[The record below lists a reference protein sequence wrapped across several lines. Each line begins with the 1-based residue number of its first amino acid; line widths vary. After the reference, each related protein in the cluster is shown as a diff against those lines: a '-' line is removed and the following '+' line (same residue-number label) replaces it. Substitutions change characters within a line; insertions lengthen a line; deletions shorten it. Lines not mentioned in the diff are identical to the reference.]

1 MTTERIKPSKPA
13 TGPDQVVINRLK
25 TMGFSNVATGIPH
38 RLVAAVSGKEGTGKT
53 HMLFTAPE
61 PIFLFNI
68 DIGTEGVLEKFQVS
82 GKDIYVYDVRIPKGA
97 KKEVYET
104 LWHDVKERVEW
115 VYKVNEGTLGA
126 DTSTEMYELAR
137 LAHFG
142 KLTQVLPHNYVE
154 VKSEWREILRM
165 AYDSR
170 MNTILLNKVKPVY
183 INNTR
188 TKEYE
193 IAGFDEMAYMVQVAI
208 TTFKEPVADGGVQF
222 GFTIDKCRYKP
233 SLFGQEFRMV
243 APVSDSQSLQIDP
256 IVNFP
261 FLLDLVHGS

>member
-1 MTTERIKPSKPA
+1 MTTQRKTEPSII
-13 TGPDQVVINRLK
+13 DQLK
-25 TMGFSNVATGIPH
+25 AMGFTNTATEVPR
-38 RLVAAVSGKEGTGKT
+38 RLIAAVSGKEGTGKS

-82 GKDIYVYDVRIPKGA
+82 GKDIYVYDVRVPKGA
-97 KKEVYET
+97 KQTVYQNMWGEV
-104 LWHDVKERVEW
+104 WERVEK

-126 DTSTEMYELAR
+126 DTFTELYELAR

-154 VKSEWREILRM
+154 VKAQIRELLRL

-170 MNTILLNKVKPVY
+170 MSSIFINKVKPVY

-188 TKEYE
+188 TKDYE
-193 IAGFDEMAYMVQVAI
+193 ISGFDEMAYMVQVAI
-208 TTFKEPVADGGVQF
+208 TTFKEQTAEGGIQF
-222 GFTIDKCRYKP
+222 GFGIDKCRYKP
-233 SLFGQEFRMV
+233 SLTGQEFRMV
-243 APVSDSQSLQIDP
+243 APVSDSMSLQIDP
-256 IVNFP
+256 MVNFQ
-261 FLLDLVHGS
+261 FLLDLVHDK